1 MGTAHLDLLLQ
12 GTSQAAGEVPTGVP
26 TSSLLNGPIHRAT
39 QNIATCPIRASRQER
54 ARERGRKRERKE
66 RREKRQEIARQKS
79 QIFII

>member
-12 GTSQAAGEVPTGVP
+12 GTLQAADEVPTGVP

-39 QNIATCPIRASRQER
+39 QNMATCPIRAIRQER
-54 ARERGRKRERKE
+54 ARERE